1 MSTTSIRD
9 RRESGSM
16 ESRIAGGSGL
26 RKLRSA
32 VRRTGAF
39 ERAFTLIELL
49 VVMAIIATL
58 LMLSAP
64 TYVKSIETSKEAAL
78 HENLRIMRGTID
90 KFYADTGRYPDSLTE
105 LVDKK
110 YLRAIPSDPVTESA
124 TGWVILPPDNPD
136 DGKVYDVR
144 SSASGNDRNG
154 TKFTDY

>member
-1 MSTTSIRD
+1 MSTISIRD
-9 RRESGSM
+9 RRESGSTG
-16 ESRIAGGSGL
+16 SPIDGGNGV
-26 RKLRSA
+26 RKLRS
-32 VRRTGAF
+32 VMLRTRAF

-49 VVMAIIATL
+49 VVMTIIAILLTL
-58 LMLSAP
+58 AAP
-64 TYVKSIETSKEAAL
+64 TYVKSLETSKEATL

-110 YLRAIPSDPVTESA
+110 YLRAIPSDPVAGSSTE
-124 TGWVILPPDNPD
+124 WVVLPPDNPD

-144 SSASGNDRNG
+144 SSATGSDKHD